1 MHAHPIIQDLLCK
14 HCPQVHAKRRNC
26 LAKVVDAC
34 IHSGLTLLK
43 MSQALASHSA
53 LKHRIKCCDR
63 LLSNPH
69 LYNEKETIY
78 SAMAGAVLNNVCLT
92 GIVIDWSDL
101 LRDGSAHLLRAAVI
115 VKGRAFTLYEQV
127 FSNQDYAK
135 PAVHR
140 QFLLTLRQILP
151 EACRPVLITDA
162 GFRAS
167 WFKLANELQFEW
179 VGRIRNRDMVRIE
192 SSDTWNGCKTW
203 YPEAKGSPRSL
214 GQFEYARSNP
224 IACRLVIYKKP
235 HKNRH
240 NKTAFGKNA
249 RNHSSL
255 KSRAAQIEP
264 WLLACS
270 PSLASVSA
278 TRIVDLY
285 AGRMQIEQTFRDVKN
300 PQWGMGLSDS
310 QTTRLG
316 RLAILLLIGALAS
329 YALWLIGLAA
339 QHTGFEVT
347 YGSKKKAANTL
358 SIISLA
364 RFWISE
370 KIRLPSRS
378 ALAGAL
384 RTLTELVYRI

>member
-1 MHAHPIIQDLLCK
+1 
-14 HCPQVHAKRRNC
+14 
-26 LAKVVDAC
+26 
-34 IHSGLTLLK
+34 
-43 MSQALASHSA
+43 
-53 LKHRIKCCDR
+53 
-63 LLSNPH
+63 
-69 LYNEKETIY
+69 
-78 SAMAGAVLNNVCLT
+78 
-92 GIVIDWSDL
+92 
-101 LRDGSAHLLRAAVI
+101 
-115 VKGRAFTLYEQV
+115 VKGRAVTLYEQV
-127 FSNQDYAK
+127 FSNQDYAT
-135 PAVHR
+135 PAVHQ
-140 QFLLTLRQILP
+140 QFLLTLRRLLP
-151 EACRPVLITDA
+151 ETCHPVLVTDA

-179 VGRIRNRDMVRIE
+179 VGRIRNRDMVRVQ
-192 SSDTWNGCKTW
+192 SAGTWNGCKTW
-203 YPEAKGSPRSL
+203 YPQAKGYPCSL

-224 IACRLVIYKKP
+224 IPCRLVIYKKP

-270 PSLASVSA
+270 PSLADVSA
-278 TRIVDLY
+278 KRIVDLY

-300 PQWGMGLSDS
+300 RQWGMGLSDS
-310 QTTRLG
+310 QTTHLR
-316 RLAILLLIGALAS
+316 RLAVLLLIGALAA

-339 QHTGFEVT
+339 QRTGYRVA

-364 RFWISE
+364 KSWISE
-370 KIRLPSRS
+370 KIGLPPRS
-378 ALAGAL
+378 ALTYAL